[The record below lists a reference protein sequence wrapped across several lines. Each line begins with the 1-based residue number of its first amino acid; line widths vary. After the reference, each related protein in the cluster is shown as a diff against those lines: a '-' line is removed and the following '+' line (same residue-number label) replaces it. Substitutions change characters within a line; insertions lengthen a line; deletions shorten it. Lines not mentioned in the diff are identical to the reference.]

1 MGITGEQA
9 IWEAETEGL
18 ELLHVTIGDMLDQQA
33 RQYADREAL
42 VYHYPERG
50 LQLRLTYRQYRD
62 EANRLAR
69 GLLALGI
76 EKGEHV
82 AVWAPNVPEWA
93 LLQMALAKIG
103 AVMVTVNTAYRTA
116 ELEYVLRQG
125 DVTTLFLVEALRGNS
140 YLDSLYNIVPELTH
154 LTDPVH
160 ETVQSTRLPR
170 FKRAVVLSETP
181 RPGLICYSQVAEL
194 GALLSDELVVS
205 RQASVTPQDVVQIQ
219 YTSGTTGF
227 PKGAMLTHYGHLN
240 NGYLYAKRGNFQPDD
255 RNVAGVPFFHV
266 SGCVLGILGTLVTGG
281 TYIPLITFDPVKNL
295 ELIES
300 ERATLCFG
308 VPTMLMA
315 MLNHPR
321 FLAGEFDTS
330 SLRAVGTGG
339 SPVPVVL
346 MEQVK
351 ARMGADAL
359 IVFGMTEGSGVMT
372 QTRLNDS
379 FELKTSTVGLPL
391 PHTEARIINPATGSP
406 VGFSEPGELIMRG
419 FLVMKGY
426 YQMPE
431 KTAQAID
438 TEGWL
443 HSGDLATMNP
453 QGYLNIVGRLKDMV
467 IRGGE
472 NLYPAEIEQFL
483 MRHPDVAEA
492 QVVGVPDPYM
502 VEEMVALLK
511 LKPGVSTSE
520 EEIRQYCQSAISRNK
535 IPRYI
540 RFVDEYPLTASGKVK
555 KFELRAQ
562 MIEALGLQD
571 VAKTQMA

>member
-1 MGITGEQA
+1 MG
-9 IWEAETEGL
+9 
-18 ELLHVTIGDMLDQQA
+18 
-33 RQYADREAL
+33 
-42 VYHYPERG
+42 
-50 LQLRLTYRQYRD
+50 
-62 EANRLAR
+62 
-69 GLLALGI
+69 
-76 EKGEHV
+76 
-82 AVWAPNVPEWA
+82 
-93 LLQMALAKIG
+93 
-103 AVMVTVNTAYRTA
+103 
-116 ELEYVLRQG
+116 
-125 DVTTLFLVEALRGNS
+125 
-140 YLDSLYNIVPELTH
+140 
-154 LTDPVH
+154 
-160 ETVQSTRLPR
+160 
-170 FKRAVVLSETP
+170 
-181 RPGLICYSQVAEL
+181 
-194 GALLSDELVVS
+194 
-205 RQASVTPQDVVQIQ
+205 
-219 YTSGTTGF
+219 
-227 PKGAMLTHYGHLN
+227 
-240 NGYLYAKRGNFQPDD
+240 
-255 RNVAGVPFFHV
+255 
-266 SGCVLGILGTLVTGG
+266 
-281 TYIPLITFDPVKNL
+281 L

-379 FELKTSTVGLPL
+379 FERKTSTVGLPL

-406 VGFSEPGELIMRG
+406 VGFGEPGELLMRG

-438 TEGWL
+438 AEGWL

-472 NLYPAEIEQFL
+472 NLYPGEIEQLL

-511 LKPGVSTSE
+511 LKPGASTSE

-555 KFELRAQ
+555 KFELRTQ

>member
-1 MGITGEQA
+1 
-9 IWEAETEGL
+9 
-18 ELLHVTIGDMLDQQA
+18 
-33 RQYADREAL
+33 
-42 VYHYPERG
+42 
-50 LQLRLTYRQYRD
+50 
-62 EANRLAR
+62 
-69 GLLALGI
+69 
-76 EKGEHV
+76 
-82 AVWAPNVPEWA
+82 
-93 LLQMALAKIG
+93 MALAKIG

-125 DVTTLFLVEALRGNS
+125 DVTTLFLIEELRGSS
-140 YLDSLYNIVPELTH
+140 YLDSLYSIVPELKH
-154 LTDPVH
+154 LTDPIH
-160 ETVQSTRLPR
+160 ETVQCVRLPR
-170 FKRAVVLSETP
+170 FKRAVVLSETT
-181 RPGLICYSQVAEL
+181 RAGLLCYSQVAEL
-194 GALLSDELVVS
+194 GALLSDELIAS
-205 RQASVTPQDVVQIQ
+205 QQASVKAQDVVQIQ

-240 NGYLYAKRGNFQPDD
+240 NGYLYAKRGNFQHTD

-391 PHTEARIINPATGSP
+391 PHTEASIINPATGSP
-406 VGFSEPGELIMRG
+406 VGFGEPGELIMRG

-438 TEGWL
+438 AEGWL

-453 QGYLNIVGRLKDMV
+453 QGYLNIVGRLKDMI

-502 VEEMVALLK
+502 IEEMAALLK
-511 LKPGVSTSE
+511 LKSGASTSE

-555 KFELRAQ
+555 KFELRTQ
-562 MIEALGLQD
+562 MIESLGLQD